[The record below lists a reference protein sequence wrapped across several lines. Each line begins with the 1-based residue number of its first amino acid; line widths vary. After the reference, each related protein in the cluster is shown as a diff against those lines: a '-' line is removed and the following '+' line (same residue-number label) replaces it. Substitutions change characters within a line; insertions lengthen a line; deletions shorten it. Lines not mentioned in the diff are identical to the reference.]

1 MGRFRL
7 EHLLVGSLLVN
18 AGLLGFI
25 VALLLVPGPAPDF
38 MIARRAPVPAAMKM
52 PEFDLEGRLLL
63 ARLLDRDAEA
73 AAERAHRAS
82 RAREAF
88 AEVLLE
94 ENPSPE
100 EITARSEA
108 LKAAMDA
115 LGGGFL
121 DAVTAGA
128 AKLDLEERKKL
139 AAFLLHLPSPDFS
152 IRIGG
157 PPVPG
162 GSGGTGFGGPSFG
175 THAGPGFVP
184 RAEDAPSG
192 LPAAAE

>member
-25 VALLLVPGPAPDF
+25 VALLLVPGPRPDF
-38 MIARRAPVPAAMKM
+38 LMVRAERGPMSVKL
-52 PEFDLEGRLLL
+52 PEFDMENRLFL
-63 ARLLDRDAEA
+63 ARILEQDAEA
-73 AAERAHRAS
+73 SAERLRRANE
-82 RAREAF
+82 ARKAF

-100 EITARSEA
+100 EVAARSEA
-108 LKAAMDA
+108 LKSAMNA

-121 DAVTAGA
+121 DAITVGA
-128 AKLDLEERKKL
+128 AKLDLEERRKL
-139 AAFLLHLPSPDFS
+139 ATFLLHLPSPDFS

-157 PPVPG
+157 PPGAMRNGGAGFAVPTIG
-162 GSGGTGFGGPSFG
+162 A
-175 THAGPGFVP
+175 HRDPGFMP
-184 RAEDAPSG
+184 QSQNAPSG
-192 LPAAAE
+192 LPVADE